1 MPMSAVQWIEG
12 VDLSQW
18 NGSVDFRKLRDSGIE
33 FVLLRASVGARV
45 DTKFQV
51 YYLQARNA
59 GLHIGAYWAWI
70 PNFTIRAHLR
80 TLYEQIEDVQFN
92 LPIFVDIEVPIDIT
106 GIRNRILLTSLK
118 VVLQKEF
125 KRPWGIYTSPN
136 YARIFRMAEIPDL
149 ASVPLWLAHW
159 NTKMPMVPK
168 PWEDWMI
175 WQYRVDHPGAVRGVS
190 TRVDRDRTTPDRL
203 DKLLA
208 MR

>member
-1 MPMSAVQWIEG
+1 
-12 VDLSQW
+12 
-18 NGSVDFRKLRDSGIE
+18 VDFRKLRDSGIE
-33 FVLLRASVGARV
+33 FVLLRASVGARA

-70 PNFTIRAHLR
+70 PNFTLRAHLR
-80 TLYEQIEDVQFN
+80 TLYEQIENVEFD
-92 LPIFVDIEVPIDIT
+92 LPVFVDIEVPIDT
-106 GIRNRILLTSLK
+106 AGIRNRMLLTSLK
-118 VVLQKEF
+118 TVLQKEF

-136 YARIFRMAEIPDL
+136 YARVFRMAEIPNL
-149 ASVPLWLAHW
+149 AFVPLWLAHW
-159 NTKMPMVPK
+159 NTKTPMVPK

>member
-1 MPMSAVQWIEG
+1 MPMSEIRWIEG

-33 FVLLRASVGARV
+33 FVILRASVGARV

-51 YYLQARNA
+51 YYLQARNT
-59 GLHIGAYWAWI
+59 GLHIGTYWAWI

-80 TLYEQIEDVQFN
+80 ALYEQVEDVQLD
-92 LPIFVDIEVPIDIT
+92 LPVFVDIEVPVSNM
-106 GIRNRILLTSLK
+106 GVRNRLMLLSLK
-118 VVLQKEF
+118 TVLQKEF

-136 YARIFRMAEIPDL
+136 YARVFQMDQIPDL
-149 ASVPLWLAHW
+149 ANVPLWLAHW
-159 NTKMPMVPK
+159 NTKTPIIPK
-168 PWEDWMI
+168 PWVDWAI
-175 WQYRVDHPGAVRGVS
+175 WQYRVDHPGAVKGIS
-190 TRVDRDRTTPDRL
+190 TRVDRDRTTSDRL